1 MNLKLV
7 YRALRKI
14 SDWTVYGFY
23 SEVYVE
29 GTENVPNDGPI
40 IIASNH
46 ANEIIDVA
54 TLAVTIPQR
63 RHVSFWAKST
73 LFTNPVFRSILSSSG
88 AIPVQ
93 RNPNRDDGSSKAALF
108 RSSSIALASGKVIA
122 VFSEGASYTEPTI
135 VQVLSGTAW
144 AAVEY
149 TRWRRKEHDAG
160 KDVVIVPVGL
170 VYTDKAT
177 FDSGLRVQYGTPI
190 RMSDY
195 VEELF
200 DVPPG
205 ANPDDVAYRVVQKVT
220 QRIEQQL
227 FAMTINA
234 SDWETL
240 YAAET
245 LRAIV
250 APQLVLKDWVSV
262 SQQLVDLLSDPA
274 PSSPLGR
281 AKESLIKYYSL
292 LHYTSLSHSDLVSLP
307 SCVSRI
313 HYIMELALP
322 SLSTIILAPFYAP
335 ALLLHLP
342 ACVAAELMLK
352 VLSIREEPEGF
363 GQYRAVGGGFGAG
376 VAAAALLWHGRLME
390 WVSSQPRGWVGS
402 CLSYLAVGWIIVRC
416 YARLAP
422 GLHRRLKRALV
433 SYRILLG
440 VLSPRDPG
448 LDVGP
453 YTKLPPPPPSNAFI
467 RRHGRTSSEF
477 WDKREKEGNR
487 EAPPPV
493 AGRKL
498 VRAVLEQREETERV
512 VKSVLEEVGLRN
524 LDL

>member
-1 MNLKLV
+1 M
-7 YRALRKI
+7 RR
-14 SDWTVYGFY
+14 
-23 SEVYVE
+23 SEYE
-29 GTENVPNDGPI
+29 EHTETYHTKNAPGDAKREDAPPRMSTDAPSGHHHQHRGYTPTTPTAETRTQPVLH
-40 IIASNH
+40 IARSSSSNH

-73 LFTNPVFRSILSSSG
+73 LFTNPLFRSILSSSG

-108 RSSSIALASGKVIA
+108 KSSSIALASGKVIA

-135 VQVLSGTAW
+135 VQVFSGTAW

-149 TRWRRKEHDAG
+149 TRWRRKEQDAG

-205 ANPDDVAYRVVQKVT
+205 GNPDDVAYRVVQKVT

-262 SQQLVDLLSDPA
+262 SQQLIDLLSDPA

-292 LHYTSLSHSDLVSLP
+292 LHYTSLSHSD
-307 SCVSRI
+307 
-313 HYIMELALP
+313 
-322 SLSTIILAPFYAP
+322 
-335 ALLLHLP
+335 
-342 ACVAAELMLK
+342 
-352 VLSIREEPEGF
+352 
-363 GQYRAVGGGFGAG
+363 
-376 VAAAALLWHGRLME
+376 
-390 WVSSQPRGWVGS
+390 
-402 CLSYLAVGWIIVRC
+402 
-416 YARLAP
+416 
-422 GLHRRLKRALV
+422 
-433 SYRILLG
+433 
-440 VLSPRDPG
+440 
-448 LDVGP
+448 
-453 YTKLPPPPPSNAFI
+453 
-467 RRHGRTSSEF
+467 
-477 WDKREKEGNR
+477 
-487 EAPPPV
+487 
-493 AGRKL
+493 
-498 VRAVLEQREETERV
+498 
-512 VKSVLEEVGLRN
+512 
-524 LDL
+524 

>member
-7 YRALRKI
+7 YRVLRKI

-23 SEVYVE
+23 SEVYVQ
-29 GTENVPNDGPI
+29 GTDNVPTDGPI

-46 ANEIIDVA
+46 SNEIIDVA
-54 TLAVTIPQR
+54 ALAVTIPQR

-73 LFTNPVFRSILSSSG
+73 LFTMPVFRSILSSSG

-108 RSSSIALASGKVIA
+108 KSSSIALASGQVIG

-149 TRWRRKEHDAG
+149 TRWRRQQQDAG

-177 FDSGLRVQYGTPI
+177 FDSGLLVQYGTPI
-190 RMSDY
+190 PMSDY
-195 VEELF
+195 IEELF

-220 QRIEQQL
+220 SRIEQQL

-234 SDWETL
+234 TDWETL

-245 LRAIV
+245 LRAMV
-250 APQLVLKDWVSV
+250 APDLALKDWVSV
-262 SQQLVDLLSDPA
+262 SQKLVDLLSDPV

-281 AKESLIKYYSL
+281 AKEALVKYYSL
-292 LHYTSLSHSDLVSLP
+292 LHYASLSHSDLVFLP
-307 SCVSRI
+307 SSLSRLR
-313 HYIMELALP
+313 YLTRLAFP

-335 ALLLHLP
+335 ALLLHIP
-342 ACVAAELMLK
+342 ACVTAELVVK
-352 VLSIREEPEGF
+352 VLSIKEEPEGF
-363 GQYRAVGGGFGAG
+363 GQYRAVGGGVGAG
-376 VAAAALLWHGRLME
+376 IATALLLWYGRLLE
-390 WVSSQPRGWVGS
+390 WKPYGWVGR
-402 CLSYLAVGWIIVRC
+402 CLSYLTVGFLVLRF
-416 YARLAP
+416 YGRLAP
-422 GLHRRLKRALV
+422 GLHRRLKRALA
-433 SYRILLG
+433 SYRIFLG
-440 VLSPRDPG
+440 VLSPHDLR
-448 LDVGP
+448 LDMGP
-453 YTKLPPPPPSNAFI
+453 YTKVPPPPPSNAFI
-467 RRHGRTSSEF
+467 RRHGHTAKEF
-477 WDKREKEGNR
+477 WDKREKEEKR
-487 EAPPPV
+487 QAPVPV

-498 VRAVLEQREETERV
+498 IRAVLKQREETERA
-512 VKSVLEEVGLRN
+512 VKSLLEEGGFGTV
-524 LDL
+524 